1 MNTIFATL
9 NKGVTG
15 LKASEIQI
23 DVTGNNITN
32 ANSTYY
38 TRQRAIQTTA
48 GFYDIR
54 NGIELGMGTTIDS
67 IVRIHDEYTYTKLK
81 SASTSLQYTD
91 YMKEKLESIAELF
104 PDIQDSGV
112 LNDLKNYNDAWNDFA
127 SAPNDSAVKQNLV
140 KVAQTLSESINKA
153 YSQLEQIESTINEEI
168 KSTVD
173 EINKITEE
181 IANIN
186 KQISQKEVLKTDHA
200 NELRDRRDELELT
213 LSKLVE
219 AVATKTIVQQNSRL
233 DNTGESTMT
242 DGGKYYN
249 LTIQGHEVV
258 SGPKFNKLKL
268 VTDEATGKY
277 RIVYEGWDEKQT
289 DLTTKI
295 TGGKLGAQL
304 DLRGREWNKSEQTW
318 NDGTIQEFKSMLDTF
333 AKTLTTHTNNLYA
346 SSAKKSLSSDNF
358 MDLQRSTNLT
368 NYDKTI
374 RTGTFDIVLYDEKG
388 VEANRRTITINP
400 RTNLDDIISQ
410 INANVDDNAN
420 NNAIDDIDDYVSAI
434 FQYDDRT
441 GAVFQLF
448 VKNPNYKIA
457 IEDNGTNFAGALN
470 IGGFFSGTNATTMRV
485 KSELQEDPSL
495 LRASKSG
502 NDGDNEVANAI
513 IQLQYDEIDFYQKDG
528 TVITKAI
535 DGYYRLFTGK
545 IATTTETNNTT
556 HATNEA
562 LYNSVN
568 EDFQS
573 ISGVNINEEL
583 ANLIQYQASYGAASK
598 IVTTVDSMI
607 ETLLSLK
614 S

>member
-1 MNTIFATL
+1 
-9 NKGVTG
+9 
-15 LKASEIQI
+15 
-23 DVTGNNITN
+23 
-32 ANSTYY
+32 
-38 TRQRAIQTTA
+38 
-48 GFYDIR
+48 
-54 NGIELGMGTTIDS
+54 MGTTIDS

>member
-333 AKTLTTHTNNLYA
+333 AKTLTTHTNNIYA

-374 RTGTFDIVLYDEKG
+374 RTGSFDIVLYDEKG

>member
-333 AKTLTTHTNNLYA
+333 AKTLTTHTNNIYA